1 MKPPPRRSV
10 ALALLL
16 VPALLAA
23 DRVTPPDRG
32 RPGDGEALA
41 ARVESLVRRGA
52 LSLARTQDDLDF
64 PGRRHV
70 RFDQRVGG
78 VRVFG
83 AQLVQQLDA
92 DGRTRSVSGSIAEGL
107 VLDTRPRLSADQAER
122 EALAASPRGAL
133 ALGEPELVVRAAE
146 RQLAWT
152 LWLRLDHDLERVFV
166 DAATGAVLDRYSDL
180 RTDSAVGLGSG
191 VWGDQKKLPAD
202 QAGGVF
208 RADDRLRPCALTTY
222 DMRYDA
228 SLSGIALATGRF
240 DPAWIARDA
249 DNTWSDGAVV
259 DAHVY
264 AGWTYDYFY
273 KRHGRRGLDDNNLA
287 VRSMVHPL
295 SPAFQFANAAYDP
308 FANVMIYGDGDG
320 EFAPFSSALDVVA
333 HELAHGVTFHTW
345 DGIYQGESG
354 ALNEAFSDI
363 MGTAVEFFHQPAGT
377 GRLLADYALG
387 EDLAHR
393 FDPSRTAV
401 RSMENPGLYCSAS
414 LGACDADHYAKR
426 YLGTADGGGIHHNSG
441 IANQAFF
448 LMAEGGV
455 NRTSGQ
461 RVAGLGPAGRE
472 KAERIVYRGFTAYL
486 TPSATFRDARA
497 ATLRATR
504 ELYGEAEA
512 AQVAAAWSAVGVE

>member
-1 MKPPPRRSV
+1 
-10 ALALLL
+10 L

-23 DRVTPPDRG
+23 ERATPPDRG
-32 RPGDGEALA
+32 RLGDGELMA
-41 ARVESLVRRGA
+41 ARVEALVRRGT
-52 LSLARTQDDLDF
+52 LTLARVQDDRDF
-64 PGRRHV
+64 PGRRHL
-70 RFDQRVGG
+70 RLDQRVGG

-92 DGRTRSVSGSIAEGL
+92 DGRTLSVTGSIAEGL
-107 VLDTRPRLSADQAER
+107 VLDTRPLLTAAQAER

-152 LWLRLDHDLERVFV
+152 LWLRLDHDLERLFV
-166 DAATGAVLDRYSDL
+166 DAATGDMLHRYSDL
-180 RTDSAVGLGSG
+180 RTDSSVGLGTG
-191 VWGDQKKLPAD
+191 VWGDLKKLPAD
-202 QAGGVF
+202 AADGVF
-208 RADDRLRPCALTTY
+208 RADDRLRPCPLTTY

-228 SLSGIALATGRF
+228 SLSGAALATGSF
-240 DPAWIARDA
+240 DASWIAWDA

-264 AGWTYDYFY
+264 AGWTYDYFF
-273 KRHGRRGLDDNNLA
+273 KRHGRRGLDDANLA

-295 SPAFQFANAAYDP
+295 SPSFRLANAAYDP
-308 FANVMIYGDGDG
+308 FANVMIYGDGDS

-333 HELAHGVTFHTW
+333 HELVHGVTYHTW

-363 MGTAVEFFHQPAGT
+363 MGTAVEFFHQPGGT

-387 EDLAHR
+387 EDLAYR

-414 LGACDADHYAKR
+414 LGACDADHYSKR
-426 YLGTADGGGIHHNSG
+426 YLGSADNGGIHHNSG
-441 IANQAFF
+441 IANQAFY

-461 RVAGLGPAGRE
+461 RVSGLGSGGRE

-497 ATLRATR
+497 ATLRAAR

>member
-1 MKPPPRRSV
+1 MRHQLRNV
-10 ALALLL
+10 AVALLL

-23 DRVTPPDRG
+23 DRAQPPGGG
-32 RPGDGEALA
+32 RPGDGEALG

-52 LSLARTQDDLDF
+52 LTLSRVQQDLDF
-64 PGRRHV
+64 PGRRHL
-70 RFDQRVGG
+70 RLDQRVGG
-78 VRVFG
+78 VRVLG

-92 DGRTRSVSGSIAEGL
+92 DGRTLSVSGAIDEALS
-107 VLDTRPRLSADQAER
+107 LDTRPLVTAVQAER
-122 EALAASPRGAL
+122 LALAASPRGAL
-133 ALGEPELVVRAAE
+133 ALGEPELVVRPAE
-146 RQLAWT
+146 RQLVYS

-166 DAATGAVLDRYSDL
+166 DARTGAVVHRYSDL

-228 SLSGIALATGRF
+228 TLSGIALATGRF
-240 DPAWIARDA
+240 DPAWIAWDA
-249 DNTWSDGAVV
+249 DNSWSDGAVV

-264 AGWTYDYFY
+264 AGWTYDYFF
-273 KRHGRRGLDDNNLA
+273 KRHGRRGLDDQNLA

-308 FANVMIYGDGDG
+308 FANVMIYGDGDSSY
-320 EFAPFSSALDVVA
+320 APFSSALDVVA
-333 HELAHGVTFHTW
+333 HELAHGVTYHTW

-363 MGTAVEFFHQPAGT
+363 MGTAVEFFHQPAGA
-377 GRLLADYALG
+377 GRLLADYTLG
-387 EDLAHR
+387 EDLAYR

-401 RSMENPGLYCSAS
+401 RSMDNPGLYCSAS
-414 LGACDADHYAKR
+414 LGACDADHYSRR
-426 YLGTADGGGIHHNSG
+426 YTGAADNGGIHHNSG
-441 IANQAFF
+441 IPNQAFY

-455 NRTSGQ
+455 NRTSGR
-461 RVAGLGPAGRE
+461 RVAGLGPGGRE
-472 KAERIVYRGFTAYL
+472 RAERIVYRGFTAYL

-497 ATLRATR
+497 ATVRAAR
-504 ELYGEAEA
+504 ELFGEAEA
-512 AQVAAAWSAVGVE
+512 AQVAEAWSAVGVE

>member
-1 MKPPPRRSV
+1 VRPLPRRSI

-23 DRVTPPDRG
+23 DRLAPPDRG
-32 RPGDGEALA
+32 RPRDADALA

-52 LSLARTQDDLDF
+52 LTLARTQADPDF
-64 PGRRHV
+64 PGRRHL

-107 VLDTRPRLSADQAER
+107 ALDTRPRLSADQAQR

-133 ALGEPELVVRAAE
+133 SLGEPELVVRAAE
-146 RQLAWT
+146 RRLAWT

-166 DAATGAVLDRYSDL
+166 DAATGAVLERYSDL

-202 QAGGVF
+202 RANGVY
-208 RADDRLRPCALTTY
+208 RADDRLRPCPLTTY

-228 SLSGIALATGRF
+228 SLTGTALATGRF
-240 DPAWIARDA
+240 ESSWIAWDA
-249 DNTWSDGAVV
+249 DNAWSDGAVV
-259 DAHVY
+259 DAHVH

-273 KRHGRRGLDDNNLA
+273 KRHSRRGLDDHNLA
-287 VRSMVHPL
+287 VRSIVHPL

-308 FANVMIYGDGDG
+308 FANTMIYGDGDS

-333 HELAHGVTFHTW
+333 HELAHGVTFHSW

-377 GRLLADYALG
+377 GRLHADYALG
-387 EDLAHR
+387 EDLAYR

-414 LGACDADHYAKR
+414 LGACDADHYSKR
-426 YLGTADGGGIHHNSG
+426 YLGSADSGGIHHNSG

-461 RVAGLGPAGRE
+461 RVAGLGPGGRE

-486 TPSATFRDARA
+486 TPSATFQDARA
-497 ATLRATR
+497 ATLRAAR

>member
-1 MKPPPRRSV
+1 MRPPLRRSV

-23 DRVTPPDRG
+23 DRPEPAGRG
-32 RPGDGEALA
+32 RPGDGAAPA
-41 ARVESLVRRGA
+41 ARVERLLRRGS
-52 LSLARTQDDLDF
+52 LSVARVQQDRDV

-70 RFDQRVGG
+70 RLDQRVGG

-92 DGRTRSVSGSIAEGL
+92 DGRTLSVSGSIDERLA
-107 VLDTRPRLSADQAER
+107 LDVRPLLTADQAER
-122 EALAASPRGAL
+122 SALAESARGTI
-133 ALGEPELVVRAAE
+133 ALGDPELVVRGAE
-146 RQLAWT
+146 RLLTYT

-166 DAATGAVLDRYSDL
+166 DARTGAVVHRYSDL

-191 VWGDQKKLPAD
+191 VWGDQKKVSAD
-202 QAGGVF
+202 ASGGAF
-208 RADDRLRPCALTTY
+208 RADDRLRPCPLTTY
-222 DMRYDA
+222 DLRYDV
-228 SLSGIALATGRF
+228 SLTGTALATSRF

-249 DNTWSDGAVV
+249 DNSWSDGAVV

-264 AGWTYDYFY
+264 AGYTYDYFFR
-273 KRHGRRGLDDNNLA
+273 RHGRHGLDDANLA
-287 VRSMVHPL
+287 VRSIVHPL
-295 SPAFQFANAAYDP
+295 PPSLQFANAAYDP

-461 RVAGLGPAGRE
+461 RVVGLGPGGRE